1 VVPSQPLC
9 LLEQGVA
16 ISDPPVVT
24 IEVARRE
31 SARVNCQ
38 PAHGWSPMS
47 FRQQSLDLA
56 KFEMAFS
63 RSFGVGHLEFSQRI
77 KDDLGDD

>member
-1 VVPSQPLC
+1 MSPRTGRYDFKNSQAMPIEIA
-9 LLEQGVA
+9 LL
-16 ISDPPVVT
+16 
-24 IEVARRE
+24 E
-31 SARVNCQ
+31 SARVNRIS
-38 PAHGWSPMS
+38 AHGWSPMS